1 MVGRS
6 TNDNA
11 RGRKREQ
18 AVLRSDGIY
27 LYEGGRVEEER
38 RRDITSVRIGS
49 HVKDIPDGTFEGCI
63 NLVEV
68 RFDEGAL
75 QSIGDYAFSGCKAL
89 QHVTI
94 PPSVTKLGTCAFWG
108 CINLTDIHFNV
119 EIRHVRGIFMI

>member
-11 RGRKREQ
+11 RGGKREH

-68 RFDEGAL
+68 HLNDGLHF
-75 QSIGDYAFSGCKAL
+75 IGNRAFRDCKAL
-89 QHVTI
+89 QQVTI
-94 PPSVTKLGTCAFWG
+94 PPSVTK
-108 CINLTDIHFNV
+108 
-119 EIRHVRGIFMI
+119 